1 MYKMMHAV
9 FNTEVDVQVYN
20 SLSKEQNEG
29 TNLNDLI
36 KTALYEL
43 LTYLLLVHRRAE
55 KQCLFRPHHFLV
67 KSVLESIDCGRIHSR
82 LR

>member
-1 MYKMMHAV
+1 MYKMVHAV
-9 FNTEVDVQVYN
+9 YNTEVDVQVYN

-43 LTYLLLVHRRAE
+43 DKTISNRE
-55 KQCLFRPHHFLV
+55 
-67 KSVLESIDCGRIHSR
+67 INM
-82 LR
+82 

>member
-1 MYKMMHAV
+1 MVHAV
-9 FNTEVDVQVYN
+9 YSTEVDVQD

-43 LTYLLLVHRRAE
+43 DKTISLIE
-55 KQCLFRPHHFLV
+55 KLICERFANG
-67 KSVLESIDCGRIHSR
+67 SAC
-82 LR
+82 

>member
-1 MYKMMHAV
+1 MLYITRKP
-9 FNTEVDVQVYN
+9 VQVYN

-43 LTYLLLVHRRAE
+43 DKTISLIE
-55 KQCLFRPHHFLV
+55 KLICERFANG
-67 KSVLESIDCGRIHSR
+67 SSAC
-82 LR
+82 

>member
-1 MYKMMHAV
+1 MYKMVHAV
-9 FNTEVDVQVYN
+9 YNTEVDVQVYN

-43 LTYLLLVHRRAE
+43 DKTISLIE
-55 KQCLFRPHHFLV
+55 KLICEHLANG
-67 KSVLESIDCGRIHSR
+67 SSAC
-82 LR
+82 

>member
-1 MYKMMHAV
+1 MLYITRKS
-9 FNTEVDVQVYN
+9 VQVYN

-43 LTYLLLVHRRAE
+43 DKTISLIE
-55 KQCLFRPHHFLV
+55 KLICERFANGI
-67 KSVLESIDCGRIHSR
+67 SAC
-82 LR
+82 

>member
-1 MYKMMHAV
+1 MYKMVHAV
-9 FNTEVDVQVYN
+9 YNTEVDVQVYN

-43 LTYLLLVHRRAE
+43 DKTISLIE
-55 KQCLFRPHHFLV
+55 KLICERFV
-67 KSVLESIDCGRIHSR
+67 NGSSAC
-82 LR
+82 